1 MIFPPFFERY
11 ITLAQKFL
19 LDSVR
24 KLQYNSTIHEIFAY
38 KVRKGVLAMKKFLYG
53 SIVRRRKEPP
63 ACPSDAAYDNAMK
76 VYKMFAYVSGA
87 VVTLVYII
95 SQVF

>member
-1 MIFPPFFERY
+1 
-11 ITLAQKFL
+11 
-19 LDSVR
+19 
-24 KLQYNSTIHEIFAY
+24 
-38 KVRKGVLAMKKFLYG
+38 MKKFLYG

-87 VVTLVYII
+87 VVTLAYVIA
-95 SQVF
+95 QVF

>member
-1 MIFPPFFERY
+1 
-11 ITLAQKFL
+11 
-19 LDSVR
+19 
-24 KLQYNSTIHEIFAY
+24 
-38 KVRKGVLAMKKFLYG
+38 MKKFLYG

-76 VYKMFAYVSGA
+76 VYKMFAYASGA

>member
-1 MIFPPFFERY
+1 MRNI
-11 ITLAQKFL
+11 LQKFL

-76 VYKMFAYVSGA
+76 VYKLFAYVSGA